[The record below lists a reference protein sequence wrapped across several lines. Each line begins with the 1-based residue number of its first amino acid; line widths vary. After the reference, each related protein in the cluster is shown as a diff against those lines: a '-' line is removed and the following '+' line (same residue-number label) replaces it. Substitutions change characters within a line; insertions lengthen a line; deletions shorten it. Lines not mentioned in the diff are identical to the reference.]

1 MLISDRSS
9 DVCSSDLWLSALTS
23 LPVGRSP
30 RPWPAGFG
38 EEVMSPCQLAV
49 LANTLLRPAVTDGH
63 GAPNCPP
70 RLPLLRSA
78 VSTARMYNRRQLSMM
93 LRQWGSQIGRAHVL
107 TPVTNAHPVCRLLL
121 EKKKQHSW
129 TQDNY

>member
-30 RPWPAGFG
+30 RPCPAGFG

-93 LRQWGSQIGRAHVL
+93 LDRKS
-107 TPVTNAHPVCRLLL
+107 TRLNSS
-121 EKKKQHSW
+121 H
-129 TQDNY
+129 